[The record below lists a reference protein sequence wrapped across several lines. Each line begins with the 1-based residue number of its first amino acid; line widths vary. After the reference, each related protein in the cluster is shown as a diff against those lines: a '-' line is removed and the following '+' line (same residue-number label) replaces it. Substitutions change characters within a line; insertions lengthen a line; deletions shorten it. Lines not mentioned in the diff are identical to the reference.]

1 VPKIPE
7 LVVKNIDI
15 LIPLSTYSIEINR
28 QPFFQHPPVTVN
40 IGVPLIDIPG
50 CVQSHR
56 NLSSSKNILEE
67 DARGNQVFCD
77 GTLPSFTP
85 LNFTPGKFIYTSPAS
100 LPKSDLGSEEVPL
113 ATSIP
118 DSLPTPAV
126 KITKEKEPVSFDDT
140 PIDCPPKGALAVGQ
154 RTEDQTALII
164 GYEWTGEK
172 CIAITEPLPLYVAIT
187 EEYLPPTQAIST
199 TAVIAL
205 VATTSALLAKPLSEL
220 LLKLIKP
227 LIKKITKK
235 VAALS
240 NKPLKIESVSQRRLQ
255 QRDRNRAIL
264 ALRRALNK

>member
-1 VPKIPE
+1 MAKIPE
-7 LVVKNIDI
+7 LIIQDINIFT
-15 LIPLSTYSIEINR
+15 PFSTYSIEINR
-28 QPFFQHPPVTVN
+28 QPFFQHPPVTVD
-40 IGVPLIDIPG
+40 IGVPLINIPG

-67 DARGNQVFCD
+67 DTRGSQVFCD

-100 LPKSDLGSEEVPL
+100 VPNTDAGSESVPR
-113 ATSIP
+113 AASIP
-118 DSLPTPAV
+118 DALPVPAV
-126 KITKEKEPVSFDDT
+126 KIVKEKEPVSFDAT
-140 PIDCPPKGALAVGQ
+140 PIDCPSKEALTIGQ
-154 RTEDQTALII
+154 RTADQTALII

-172 CIAITEPLPLYVAIT
+172 CITITEPLPLYVAIT
-187 EEYLPPTQAIST
+187 EEYLPPPQAIST
-199 TAVIAL
+199 TAAIAL

-240 NKPLKIESVSQRRLQ
+240 NKPVKIESVSQRRIQ
-255 QRDRNRAIL
+255 QRDRSRAIL